1 MAFIRKIYKRVII
14 PQITYACSIWSNAST
29 PTKPYTQKTLNML
42 QSIQAK
48 AEKTITGAFRATA
61 KPALDIEAYLLP
73 IKQRIWKYNAATEI
87 GIATG
92 QKIPELENHGQRGER
107 KKYIAPLEKIHQK
120 AEKEQLRDLTSKET
134 ILTHITPPW
143 WKGPKIRIDTPKAAE
158 KNHEKDLIN
167 GNNAIR
173 VYTNGSGI
181 DGYIRAAAVC
191 LATNQTKSS
200 YIGKNTTSTVYASEL
215 QNIILALEIT

>member
-1 MAFIRKIYKRVII
+1 MASIRKIYKKVII

-48 AEKTITGAFRATA
+48 AAKTITGAFRATA

-73 IKQRIWKYNAATEI
+73 IKQLIWKYNAATEI
-87 GIATG
+87 GIVIG
-92 QKIPELENHGQRGER
+92 QKISELENHGQKEER
-107 KKYIAPLEKIHQK
+107 KKYTAPLEKIHQK
-120 AEKEQLRDLTSKET
+120 AEKKQSRDLTPKET
-134 ILTHITPPW
+134 ILTYIIFPW
-143 WKGPKIRIDTPKAAE
+143 WKRPKIRINTPKAAE
-158 KNHEKDLIN
+158 KNHERDLIN

-181 DGYIRAAAVC
+181 DGYVGAAAVC
-191 LATNQTKSS
+191 LATN
-200 YIGKNTTSTVYASEL
+200 
-215 QNIILALEIT
+215 